1 VITIEDPVEYQLEGI
16 NQVQVNPARGV
27 TFAGALRSILRQ
39 DPDTILVGEIRDSE
53 TVDIAI
59 KAALTGHLVLSTLH
73 TNDAPSTVTR
83 IVDMG
88 VDSFLV
94 ASSVIVV
101 SAQRLCRR
109 LCDECK
115 ELVEVPVE
123 RLLGLGFKEEEMAEA
138 KIFRAVGCPR
148 CNQIG
153 YRGRFA
159 LLETVPV
166 TNAIKQAIIAG
177 KSSVDIK
184 EIALGE
190 GMISLRRCGVLNAM
204 RGKTSLE
211 EVHKVTMMDE

>member
-1 VITIEDPVEYQLEGI
+1 
-16 NQVQVNPARGV
+16 
-27 TFAGALRSILRQ
+27 
-39 DPDTILVGEIRDSE
+39 
-53 TVDIAI
+53 
-59 KAALTGHLVLSTLH
+59 
-73 TNDAPSTVTR
+73 
-83 IVDMG
+83 MG

-94 ASSVIVV
+94 ASSVILV

-109 LCDECK
+109 LCEECK
-115 ELVEVPVE
+115 EPVEVPAD
-123 RLLGLGFKEEEMAEA
+123 RLRSLGFKEEEVPEA
-138 KIFRAVGCPR
+138 KVFRAVGCPR

-166 TNAIKQAIIAG
+166 TNAIKQAINAG
-177 KSSVDIK
+177 KSAVDIK
-184 EIALGE
+184 EVALAE